1 MAQVVQIQQCR
12 AEYSENLLPIMEDR
26 TLIITSGMANGAV
39 NYNTNFHFDEG
50 SSIKMDITSSGLN
63 KFINFNLSDYS
74 VTAPK
79 TANYIFSYRLKKVNP
94 TDSIDFAVEI
104 FVNGI
109 LSTDTTYDNN
119 LAVNGDWTNLHWNT
133 FAQSIS
139 LNAGDVLTFR
149 FIMNTDLLITS
160 LYLDGLK
167 LELDDRFLGVPSIY
181 SKPKAKQITG
191 YQSRVDTINTQN
203 LTALTEN
210 LIYFSGTL
218 EENGGLT
225 LMNANAKVTPIS
237 LNDIISVD
245 FAFTSINPAG
255 TDQYINCNFVVDG
268 VVYRSQTFPLVK
280 GAGFEDN
287 CSVSFVFPVTA
298 TFLTNGGEFYLY
310 PSSATTIKNRYLA
323 VTRIGKGK

>member
-1 MAQVVQIQQCR
+1 MAQVAQIQQCR

-26 TLIITSGMANGAV
+26 TLTITSGMADGAV
-39 NYNTNFHFDEG
+39 NYNTNFYFDEG

-63 KFINFNLSDYS
+63 KFINFNLSDFI

-109 LSTDTTYDNN
+109 LSTETTYDNN

-139 LNAGDVLTFR
+139 LNAGDILTFR
-149 FIMNTDLLITS
+149 FIMNTDSLITS

-167 LELDDRFLGVPSIY
+167 LELDDRFLGIPSIY

-210 LIYFSGTL
+210 LISFSGTL

-225 LMNANAKVTPIS
+225 LMNANAKITPIS

-287 CSVSFVFPVTA
+287 CSVSFVFPITA
-298 TFLTNGGEFYLY
+298 TFLTNGGAFYLY
-310 PSSATTIKNRYLA
+310 PSSTTTIKNRYIS
-323 VTRIGKGK
+323 VSRTHKGK

>member
-12 AEYSENLLPIMEDR
+12 AEYSENILPIMEDR

-63 KFINFNLSDYS
+63 KFINFNLSDFI

-119 LAVNGDWTNLHWNT
+119 LAVNGDWSNLHWNT

-167 LELDDRFLGVPSIY
+167 LELDDRFLGIPSIY

-210 LIYFSGTL
+210 LISFSGTL
-218 EENGGLT
+218 EQNGGLN

-298 TFLTNGGEFYLY
+298 TFLANGGAFYLY

-323 VTRIGKGK
+323 VTRIGKGI